1 MGRLETVP
9 VYLNGKFI
17 ITGQSS
23 PVINPATGKV
33 FARMAVVER
42 SHVVQAVE
50 AAHASFAGWRR
61 ITAKSRGDLLQK
73 NLRRG
78 SLGLKKESDE

>member
-1 MGRLETVP
+1 MKKSNLTRTPLGKKPVLRMGRLETVP

-33 FARMAVVER
+33 FARMAVGER

-50 AAHASFAGWRR
+50 DTTRLSPV
-61 ITAKSRGDLLQK
+61 
-73 NLRRG
+73 
-78 SLGLKKESDE
+78 SD